1 MQPVLLLQIVLDG
14 GVTVPVECR
23 IIFRKIFPFAAISPK
38 RDSLFWLILKGLDPL
53 GLHSSPFTGLGNCL
67 KWLNITLYAK
77 PC

>member
-1 MQPVLLLQIVLDG
+1 
-14 GVTVPVECR
+14 VPVECC

-67 KWLNITLYAK
+67 NGLT
-77 PC
+77 